1 MKDKDQTVNESYEI
15 DDLQLGF
22 VFDGRRL
29 VCYGT
34 DGLQDYEPWLE
45 ELVSEFSDLAK
56 TAQNAGVKLAID
68 TIECF
73 VSAIGVD
80 LDRDFNE
87 ECPCA
92 SYFYLGWLE
101 PEAKEQTIAEA
112 KRLLATVEHAI
123 SGGGNVRK
131 MAETIDNLE
140 YRLNISNNELIGL
153 RQQLKE
159 KTTAFKAERKEIAK
173 KAADRETRLI
183 RLFDLLTHRHCRNK
197 RAVVLGP
204 IAEYDGLFVFCA
216 KENGRLN
223 ASRFYL
229 SLWEMIRAS
238 GRHRTLE
245 IEKRT
250 LMHSW
255 RLYVLEPDA
264 DWTNVWEG
272 TIGSNYTFEIQ
283 RPEDPQTEAALTK
296 LIEEGLK
303 AKVKFLDPAPEEDED
318 EDEDEDEWD

>member
-1 MKDKDQTVNESYEI
+1 MTNTDKTPNESYEI

-22 VFDGRRL
+22 VFNGRRL

-45 ELVSEFSDLAK
+45 DLVSDFADLAE
-56 TAQNAGVKLAID
+56 TAQNADVKLTID
-68 TIECF
+68 TVEGF

-80 LDRDFNE
+80 LDRDFND

-101 PEAKEQTIAEA
+101 PAAQDQVIAEA
-112 KRLLATVEHAI
+112 KRLLATFEHDI
-123 SGGGNVRK
+123 SGGNVRK
-131 MAETIDNLE
+131 MAETIHNLE
-140 YRLNISNNELIGL
+140 YRLNKSSNELIGL

-159 KTTAFKAERKEIAK
+159 KTTAFEAERKEIAEK
-173 KAADRETRLI
+173 VADRETRLI
-183 RLFDLLTHRHCRNK
+183 RLFDRLTHRHCRHD

-229 SLWEMIRAS
+229 ALWEMIRAS

-264 DWTNVWEG
+264 DWTTVWER
-272 TIGSNYTFEIQ
+272 TIGSNYTFEIR
-283 RPEDPQTEAALTK
+283 RPEDPQTEAALKK
-296 LIEEGLK
+296 LIQEGLK
-303 AKVKFLDPAPEEDED
+303 AKVKFLDPTP
-318 EDEDEDEWD
+318 